1 MNHYFNFSDDR
12 RTQSITMVRVLHHM
26 VGFSFEEMMR
36 YTQISQ
42 QTLLDLLF
50 ERSETVDERTHKNLL
65 LFYTLA
71 LKNQIKRCYRGYKSA
86 AHRA

>member
-1 MNHYFNFSDDR
+1 MNYYFNFSDDR

-36 YTQISQ
+36 YTQLSKEM
-42 QTLLDLLF
+42 LLDLLF
-50 ERSETVDERTHKNLL
+50 EKIDIVDERTHKNLL
-65 LFYTLA
+65 LFYKLA
-71 LKNQIKRCYRGYKSA
+71 LKNQIKRGYRGYKSA